1 MLSKLRKMKAIHNAS
16 GEVTFRQSGVVM
28 LSKLRKMK
36 AIHNFHGQFKRLHP
50 VL

>member
-1 MLSKLRKMKAIHNAS
+1 MR
-16 GEVTFRQSGVVM
+16 GVVM

-36 AIHNFHGQFKRLHP
+36 AIHNFYDHNYNYIG